1 MKDTLHIYTRV
12 STRTQEED
20 GTSLSTQQELG
31 KGRAKQLG
39 MKARVWNEGS
49 ASSNYEDLANRP
61 KLLELLSEV
70 GKGNV
75 KHLFVYNNDRLSRN
89 EVSQQT
95 IKIALIKNDVVLY
108 TKDGQFN
115 FSNPTDKLLKTVL
128 DAIATYDNTLRA
140 ERSRLGKVA
149 RVKEGY
155 WYGAP
160 PPFGYRTVEKR
171 LAIDKEES
179 KWVKKIFNWAYEE
192 KPLIWIKA
200 QLDKNGVVARRGKF
214 FTTGSLNVLLKN
226 THFIGYYYWSDKK
239 TGEEIRCECPP
250 IVDESLWKA
259 VQKLR
264 EKKFGRKNQRNASIR
279 NFYLLR
285 DFLVCGE
292 CGSNMSGR
300 IQRNVNGDT
309 EIYFCPKKQK
319 DWRKGVIAKDDKWK
333 RGKVGERG
341 CGMNRSLNIP
351 ITDMMVWELVMD
363 VVAESTILKHEFKE
377 EVLKAK
383 YAGDEE
389 NEARRKKEELL
400 QNRLLKRLDGA
411 KTTLADVETKRLLG
425 EYDDYAVFSK
435 IKNNLKKEIDK
446 AQWDLEQSRLRVRE
460 LSSEK
465 KWLDWLG
472 EYGQA
477 LNLATN
483 FADEKKK
490 EYLDGLLERIEV
502 ELDKETLNHNL
513 KVFFRMGLVDDKIE
527 VKNPKKKA
535 EGYKVIEGK
544 REKSLVIS
552 RANVLETQKKVRVSG
567 RQRQLKKK
575 G

>member
-1 MKDTLHIYTRV
+1 
-12 STRTQEED
+12 
-20 GTSLSTQQELG
+20 
-31 KGRAKQLG
+31 
-39 MKARVWNEGS
+39 
-49 ASSNYEDLANRP
+49 
-61 KLLELLSEV
+61 
-70 GKGNV
+70 
-75 KHLFVYNNDRLSRN
+75 
-89 EVSQQT
+89 
-95 IKIALIKNDVVLY
+95 
-108 TKDGQFN
+108 
-115 FSNPTDKLLKTVL
+115 
-128 DAIATYDNTLRA
+128 
-140 ERSRLGKVA
+140 
-149 RVKEGY
+149 
-155 WYGAP
+155 
-160 PPFGYRTVEKR
+160 
-171 LAIDKEES
+171 
-179 KWVKKIFNWAYEE
+179 
-192 KPLIWIKA
+192 
-200 QLDKNGVVARRGKF
+200 
-214 FTTGSLNVLLKN
+214 
-226 THFIGYYYWSDKK
+226 
-239 TGEEIRCECPP
+239 
-250 IVDESLWKA
+250 
-259 VQKLR
+259 
-264 EKKFGRKNQRNASIR
+264 
-279 NFYLLR
+279 
-285 DFLVCGE
+285 
-292 CGSNMSGR
+292 MSGR

-502 ELDKETLNHNL
+502 ELDKETLTHNL

-527 VKNPKKKA
+527 VENPKKKA